1 MAHVGPVLQPYQQ
14 EVPLEGGVEQLL
26 GEHVGGAAKGDY
38 LPVQEDGVVEI
49 GGDAGEVVSGDEERL
64 ALVSQ
69 PLEQVDEVV
78 LGGGVQAAEWLV
90 QEKEGGLL
98 GEGAGHEGAALLGA
112 RELADATV
120 RQVGHADGLQRLPGD
135 VAIGGGRAA
144 QRAEASIAAHED
156 DVEDGDGEA
165 PVHLLGLRCIAEAES
180 IWACTGAEDAYPAA
194 PGLVQAQDEAQ
205 EGGLAGAVG
214 SNQAG
219 QTAGLYVEGDALQG
233 GAAVVAG
240 PDVVGFQGQWVAALL
255 SHLKDPGET
264 LSGRSCRAL
273 ALLCKADLKVC
284 SYRPYHLSLACDD
297 L

>member
-38 LPVQEDGVVEI
+38 LPVQQDGVVEI
-49 GGDAGEVVSGDEERL
+49 GGGEG
-64 ALVSQ
+64 
-69 PLEQVDEVV
+69 
-78 LGGGVQAAEWLV
+78 
-90 QEKEGGLL
+90 EGG
-98 GEGAGHEGAALLGA
+98 
-112 RELADATV
+112 
-120 RQVGHADGLQRLPGD
+120 
-135 VAIGGGRAA
+135 
-144 QRAEASIAAHED
+144 
-156 DVEDGDGEA
+156 
-165 PVHLLGLRCIAEAES
+165 
-180 IWACTGAEDAYPAA
+180 
-194 PGLVQAQDEAQ
+194 Q
-205 EGGLAGAVG
+205 EGGRAGAVG
-214 SNQAG
+214 PNQAG

-240 PDVVGFQGQWVAALL
+240 PDVVGFQGQWGAALL

-264 LSGRSCRAL
+264 RSGCSCTAL